1 MKHYRGFQKAVV
13 YLLLAAFGFVSL
25 IVAPAQA
32 AMVGTPA
39 ILEAQSSDA
48 ARHKVKGF
56 LDRQEVA
63 RQLQAWGV
71 DADEAKN
78 RVDTM
83 TDQEVA
89 MLSAKIDQVPAGGDA
104 LGFVLAVAFLTF
116 VTLIILDIA
125 GVTDVFTFINKR

>member
-1 MKHYRGFQKAVV
+1 MKHSRGVQKAVV
-13 YLLLAAFGFVSL
+13 YMLLAAFGFVSL

-48 ARHKVKGF
+48 ARQKVKGF

-83 TDQEVA
+83 TDREVA